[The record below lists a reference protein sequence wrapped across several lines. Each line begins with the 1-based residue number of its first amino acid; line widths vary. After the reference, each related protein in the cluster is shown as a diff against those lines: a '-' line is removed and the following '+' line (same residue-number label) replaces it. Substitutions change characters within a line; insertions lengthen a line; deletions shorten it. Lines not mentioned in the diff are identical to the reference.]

1 MLQRTTSHRRQDPNA
16 YAERIS
22 NFRYNAR
29 LWPSRTGRWVPS
41 GPTRRKECVL
51 SSDDNASSNKS
62 ERTRQRILDAAAR
75 TFLDKGYSATTLN
88 DIASA
93 ARLRA
98 GSIYYHFES
107 KELILEEVLD
117 IGIRRIADAVKR
129 DVEALPPNTLPSDK
143 IRVGI
148 ETHLRTLL
156 QQGPYSSA
164 NIRVFGQVPRTV
176 QQRNLKLRG
185 IYADF
190 WRDLLSEA
198 RDAGEIDKN
207 FDLSLIRMFLF
218 GALNWT
224 VEWYKPG
231 KRTLSEFA
239 DEVWTIL
246 FRGVAFSEYMVDA
259 SDDAPDP

>member
-1 MLQRTTSHRRQDPNA
+1 MSTN
-16 YAERIS
+16 
-22 NFRYNAR
+22 
-29 LWPSRTGRWVPS
+29 VS
-41 GPTRRKECVL
+41 G
-51 SSDDNASSNKS
+51 NNKS

-75 TFLDKGYSATTLN
+75 TFRDKGYSATTLN

-98 GSIYYHFES
+98 GSIYYHFDS
-107 KELILEEVLD
+107 KEQILEEVLD
-117 IGIRRIADAVKR
+117 IGIRRIADTVIR
-129 DVEALPPNTLPSDK
+129 DVRALPADASPSLK
-143 IRVGI
+143 IRAGI

-156 QQGPYSSA
+156 QHGPYSSA
-164 NIRVFGQVPRTV
+164 NIRIFGQAPRSA
-176 QQRNLKLRG
+176 QQRNLTLRNL
-185 IYADF
+185 YADF
-190 WRDLLSEA
+190 WRDLLAEA
-198 RDAGEIDKN
+198 RDAGEIDPN

-246 FRGVAFSEYMVDA
+246 FDGVRRPSFALAEDEPDNEDA
-259 SDDAPDP
+259 GTGGEQE

>member
-1 MLQRTTSHRRQDPNA
+1 MSTSQSA
-16 YAERIS
+16 
-22 NFRYNAR
+22 
-29 LWPSRTGRWVPS
+29 S
-41 GPTRRKECVL
+41 G
-51 SSDDNASSNKS
+51 NKS
-62 ERTRQRILDAAAR
+62 EKTRQRILDAAAR
-75 TFLDKGYSATTLN
+75 TFRDKGYAATTLN

-107 KELILEEVLD
+107 KEQILEEVLD
-117 IGIRRIADAVKR
+117 IGITRIADAVR
-129 DVEALPPNTLPSDK
+129 HEIEALPPNTPPDEK

-148 ETHLRTLL
+148 EAHLRTLL

-164 NIRVFGQVPRTV
+164 NIRIFGQVPRSA
-176 QQRNLKLRG
+176 QRRGLRLRG
-185 IYADF
+185 LYADF
-190 WRDLLSEA
+190 WRELLVEA
-198 RDAGEIDKN
+198 RDAGVIDRN

-246 FRGVAFSEYMVDA
+246 FKGVGYSPLVNLDDSESPSLTDK
-259 SDDAPDP
+259 SGISHD